1 MKTNLKQSGKME
13 SVEYTRN
20 QLILNQMKKETYTKR
35 EGIYA
40 QLIINVLEEANKFD
54 EKLSNVYVNHNII
67 EMILLNEDLSFCYD
81 YFGRST
87 DEFNPKFIKACK
99 KLNKQ
104 FSSDYPKAHLY
115 TKDYKTCYYLSI
127 GFGVRMFMRKVI
139 TKVTSNLKIEVK
151 KQPFFVTLEKDKYDA
166 KKIFF
171 SLYMGKLYGK
181 CVFDDEF
188 NVDRKLKKA
197 ELIKFQ
203 NEIEK
208 LINILENGDNEYEL
222 DDILDIVEEKL
233 NAVA

>member
-1 MKTNLKQSGKME
+1 MKKNLKQSGKME
-13 SVEYTRN
+13 LVVNTRN

-54 EKLSNVYVNHNII
+54 ETLSNVYVNHNII
-67 EMILLNEDLSFCYD
+67 EMILLKEDLFFFYD
-81 YFGRST
+81 YFGRSIYG
-87 DEFNPKFIKACK
+87 FKPKFIEACE

-115 TKDYKTCYYLSI
+115 TKDYKTYYYTSN

-139 TKVTSNLKIEVK
+139 SKITNNLKIEVK
-151 KQPFFVTLEKDKYDA
+151 KQPFFVTLEIDKRDA

-171 SLYMGKLYGK
+171 SLYKGCQYGK
-181 CVFDDEF
+181 YVFVDEF

-208 LINILENGDNEYEL
+208 SINILENGDNEYEL